1 MGNMFAGIEET
12 DREGGSY
19 EKREWFQDG
28 VYVVQVDSF
37 QARESTHPDREG
49 QGICIF
55 EGTILEVVTDTG
67 DSNPV
72 DEKVVWF
79 NTLERNAKGNLTTNG
94 DRAMG
99 RIKNFAAAA
108 LGGVPDTDITAAIV
122 LGLTEADADNQI
134 APGEALK
141 GIRLIATA
149 KTHVGKKSGKAFTTV
164 TWQPLA

>member
-1 MGNMFAGIEET
+1 MGNMFEGIEET

-49 QGICIF
+49 QGMVIF
-55 EGTILEVVTDTG
+55 EGQILEVLTAFG
-67 DSNPV
+67 DSNPQ

-79 NTLERNAKGNLTTNG
+79 NTLERNAKSKLTNNG
-94 DRAMG
+94 KRAMG
-99 RIKNFAAAA
+99 RVKNFAAAA
-108 LGGVPDTDITAAIV
+108 LGGVEDSEITAAIV

-149 KTHVGKKSGKAFTTV
+149 KTKIGDKSGKPFTTV